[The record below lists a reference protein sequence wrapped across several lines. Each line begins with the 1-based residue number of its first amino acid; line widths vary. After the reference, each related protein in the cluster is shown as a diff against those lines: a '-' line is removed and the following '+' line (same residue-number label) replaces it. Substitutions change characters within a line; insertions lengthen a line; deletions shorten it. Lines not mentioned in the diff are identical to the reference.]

1 MIEKKTTEK
10 TVLRTTDQ
18 LSISK
23 QELFVWYKMVD
34 FFDLDLTTFFFC
46 FFVVVVNINNLNLD
60 FFRFV
65 FFSISIQ

>member
-34 FFDLDLTTFFFC
+34 FFDLDLTTFFF
-46 FFVVVVNINNLNLD
+46 
-60 FFRFV
+60 V
-65 FFSISIQ
+65 FSLLSST